1 MAHPMILSL
10 GTTILILLIFPIHSP
25 KYKLEIINNR
35 RVFNNYKSQWDDLE
49 NDGTSDLI
57 STCNSN
63 TGMAGVT
70 VNLHPTGHVE
80 QWDFRGQFKFE
91 DDNFIFTGDYDGN
104 GKHEIYAF
112 TLSNDTVYLNSISDF
127 YHLNRTICNL
137 FITTVGLVKGQSDVS
152 IAAVHMADLNH
163 DGYKE
168 LIFSINAGFSI
179 YPRAVFIFDI
189 KNKRLLKSP
198 ELGFYPTNLV
208 LADFRGNGNIEI
220 VPAGY
225 APKNI
230 TAQVVQFNDSSSWV
244 MVLNSRLQFV
254 FPPVELPGRLGGI
267 FPVVFPSSKG
277 NNRLTIIRNMP
288 PGESNR
294 YWLYMFDA
302 EGRIVKTKQLLK
314 VEPET
319 RAGNPFVLFDNK
331 VERLMIPNRN
341 GQIFCFDTMFNL
353 VEKINLGQSI
363 SEMSLIDI
371 DNDNQNEIILRN
383 DELNRITVFRNNFK
397 DPVSLNDIKLY
408 DYRRTRFSLIYGIP
422 NSPRLF
428 IHSGDMEY
436 TIVYGKTPMR
446 FIKWIIYLSIYLSIL
461 LFTILVRKNQS
472 IQLRKRYDTEKKIT
486 ELQLKI
492 VRNQMDPHFTLNAIN
507 TVVDA
512 INKENKEEARENLV
526 HFSKMFRSLVLSAD
540 KIKRT
545 LGEEIE
551 FTENYLA
558 LEKFRFGNRFN
569 YKIVIDPEVD
579 LSWDVPKMVIQSS
592 VENAVKH
599 GLLNKDAGGV
609 ILIHAARNDHKLS
622 LEITDNGVGRSAASQ
637 REKSSTGK
645 GLEIMEQFFI
655 LYHKITGIK
664 VQSSVIDLED
674 ENGIPKGTKV
684 VVEISLQ

>member
-1 MAHPMILSL
+1 MAFSGMINVKSGQLTL
-10 GTTILILLIFPIHSP
+10 GGQFDA
-25 KYKLEIINNR
+25 YK
-35 RVFNNYKSQWDDLE
+35 
-49 NDGTSDLI
+49 
-57 STCNSN
+57 
-63 TGMAGVT
+63 
-70 VNLHPTGHVE
+70 
-80 QWDFRGQFKFE
+80 RGQLE
-91 DDNFIFTGDYDGN
+91 
-104 GKHEIYAF
+104 
-112 TLSNDTVYLNSISDF
+112 
-127 YHLNRTICNL
+127 R
-137 FITTVGLVKGQSDVS
+137 
-152 IAAVHMADLNH
+152 
-163 DGYKE
+163 
-168 LIFSINAGFSI
+168 
-179 YPRAVFIFDI
+179 
-189 KNKRLLKSP
+189 
-198 ELGFYPTNLV
+198 
-208 LADFRGNGNIEI
+208 NIH
-220 VPAGY
+220 
-225 APKNI
+225 
-230 TAQVVQFNDSSSWV
+230 
-244 MVLNSRLQFV
+244 
-254 FPPVELPGRLGGI
+254 
-267 FPVVFPSSKG
+267 
-277 NNRLTIIRNMP
+277 
-288 PGESNR
+288 
-294 YWLYMFDA
+294 
-302 EGRIVKTKQLLK
+302 
-314 VEPET
+314 
-319 RAGNPFVLFDNK
+319 
-331 VERLMIPNRN
+331 PNRN